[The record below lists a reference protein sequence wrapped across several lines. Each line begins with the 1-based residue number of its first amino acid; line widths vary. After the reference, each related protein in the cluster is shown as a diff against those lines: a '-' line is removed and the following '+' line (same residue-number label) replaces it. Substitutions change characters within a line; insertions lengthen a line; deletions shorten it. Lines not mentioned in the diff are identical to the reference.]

1 MAFAI
6 KVFQIQDNIK
16 YQLYARHFVECRRY
30 NSVSWTI
37 GAISIGR
44 ANEEILRGGLGL
56 WDKEDPK
63 FNFEH
68 GTLEVSIQVEI

>member
-1 MAFAI
+1 M
-6 KVFQIQDNIK
+6 
-16 YQLYARHFVECRRY
+16 
-30 NSVSWTI
+30 SWTI

-68 GTLEVSIQVEI
+68 GALEVSIQVEI